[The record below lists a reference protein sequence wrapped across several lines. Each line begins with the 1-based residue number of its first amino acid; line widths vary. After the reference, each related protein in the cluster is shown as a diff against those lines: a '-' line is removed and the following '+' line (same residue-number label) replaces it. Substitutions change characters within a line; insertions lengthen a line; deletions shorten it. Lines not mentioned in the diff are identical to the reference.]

1 MFASVQTNHRSIGM
15 MQSHRSWSR
24 EVSVNRSDCRPE
36 VLFLS
41 TQPQWWGYSKEHG
54 WVVLDRE
61 LDCNT
66 PGMQGSLLFLR
77 CRDSKV
83 FQLKRDLWRLP
94 AYQFA
99 PNYVRSLAD
108 EAGES
113 AAADLEALM
122 SRWPELRDSLHGQ
135 YNAMLAEKREA
146 ERLARQAEG
155 LPEPGSKPRR
165 STARSKAAKTASD
178 AGGK

>member
-1 MFASVQTNHRSIGM
+1 M
-15 MQSHRSWSR
+15 MRIIFLGR
-24 EVSVNRSDCRPE
+24 VGLYRPQRHA
-36 VLFLS
+36 VRGTFLS

-66 PGMQGSLLFLR
+66 PGMTGNLLFLR

-83 FQLKRDLWRLP
+83 FHLKRDLWRLP

-99 PNYVRSLAD
+99 PNYVRSLSEQAA
-108 EAGES
+108 E
-113 AAADLEALM
+113 AAAAEVEALM
-122 SRWPELRDSLHGQ
+122 SRWPELRDALRTQ
-135 YNAMLAEKREA
+135 YDAMLAEKREA

-155 LPEPGSKPRR
+155 LPEPGTKPRK
-165 STARSKAAKTASD
+165 SAARSLKAVKAAAD
-178 AGGK
+178 AGDE